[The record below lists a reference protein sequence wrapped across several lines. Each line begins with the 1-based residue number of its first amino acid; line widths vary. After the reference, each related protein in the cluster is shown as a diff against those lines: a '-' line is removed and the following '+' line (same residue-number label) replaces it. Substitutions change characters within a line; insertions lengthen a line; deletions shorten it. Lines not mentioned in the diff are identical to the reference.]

1 MPKNTP
7 IPQIEEI
14 CSGMKSATIP
24 ISESIITVIIT
35 IIMRI
40 KNFLLSNFGTMGNI
54 LEIFFTDVLDLVAY
68 KLDFLV
74 ISE

>member
-1 MPKNTP
+1 
-7 IPQIEEI
+7 
-14 CSGMKSATIP
+14 MKSATIP

-54 LEIFFTDVLDLVAY
+54 LEIFFTDVLGLVAY